1 MPVTVSMNFM
11 EISLKRLWNR
21 PLNEH
26 ALRVMGGGCDGKVS
40 PSDLLRAMS
49 RVEWLADLS
58 IKSSPHGFCN
68 EALCVLRG
76 EIFW

>member
-11 EISLKRLWNR
+11 EIWLKRLWNR

-40 PSDLLRAMS
+40 WLIFPSKARRMAFAT
-49 RVEWLADLS
+49 RLS
-58 IKSSPHGFCN
+58 VFFAVRSFGD
-68 EALCVLRG
+68 
-76 EIFW
+76 